1 MNPYVQWVTLFWM
14 LFSGAAMGLAYD
26 SYRVLSGQFH
36 FPKWCLHILDLLYW
50 CGTAVFVF
58 RMLYISN
65 QGELRFYAFVG
76 LFLGV
81 WLYFLILSVTT
92 QRFVVMLIKIV
103 QYVLYL
109 LKRLFMIFIWIPLRT
124 MYRILIRLLSAAGA
138 LLMLI
143 AGIILRCLLP
153 FWKLLKWMLM
163 PITSRIKMPQWPQK
177 LVNSCIE
184 LWKRRL

>member
-1 MNPYVQWVTLFWM
+1 
-14 LFSGAAMGLAYD
+14 MGLAYD
-26 SYRVLSGQFH
+26 SYRVLSGQLH
-36 FPKWCLHILDLLYW
+36 FPKWSLHIIDFLYW
-50 CGTAVFVF
+50 CGASIFVF

-65 QGELRFYAFVG
+65 QGQLRFYAFVG

-124 MYRILIRLLSAAGA
+124 MYRILIWILSATGT
-138 LLMLI
+138 LLMFI
-143 AGIILRCLLP
+143 VHIILRCLLP
-153 FWKLLKWMLM
+153 FWRLSKWMVSPL
-163 PITSRIKMPQWPQK
+163 TSRFKIPSWLQK

-184 LWKRRL
+184 LWKRRF